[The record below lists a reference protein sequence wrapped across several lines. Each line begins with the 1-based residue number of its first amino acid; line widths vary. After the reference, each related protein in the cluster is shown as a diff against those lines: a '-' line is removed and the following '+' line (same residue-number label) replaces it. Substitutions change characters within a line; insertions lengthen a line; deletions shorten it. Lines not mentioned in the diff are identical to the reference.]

1 MPKTRDKILARKL
14 EKHSNIW
21 VNKHP
26 VRPGFLAKQ
35 PYDRNI
41 NVAVEPDGRK

>member
-1 MPKTRDKILARKL
+1 MPKTRVIILSRKL
-14 EKHSNIW
+14 EKHFNVW
-21 VNKHP
+21 VNKYP